1 SRRYCLARWLDAA
14 PQGSVLHFRSFAK
27 RHLTRKAAPLADPN
41 RCGRVFTLGKS
52 PVLIPRLSRGQKFLS
67 SGHEA
72 VYHAMEIPLT
82 SHGTPGAGLIAVD
95 KIFVG
100 REVELAFLHD
110 RLEETH
116 RGRSRTVLLEGTAGV
131 GKTALLDAFLGR
143 TRHHRVLRI
152 S

>member
-1 SRRYCLARWLDAA
+1 WAPSSRFRLWCPHRHEVSLARPGPARPQASLDSRRYCLARWLDAA

-116 RGRSRTVLLEGTAGV
+116 R
-131 GKTALLDAFLGR
+131 
-143 TRHHRVLRI
+143 
-152 S
+152 